1 MSRPRH
7 HRAFARLAVTS
18 IAFGLAPA
26 VLAQHGPATTGQAPT
41 QEEAPKKVHV
51 IPATPLVPAAPAP
64 QQKEATQE
72 EETTVLRIGDA
83 APKPALAEILKGKTD
98 FDGFKK
104 DTVTIMEFWA
114 TWCGPCKAGMPHLSE
129 LQKEYADAGVTII
142 GVSRE
147 EPKVVKDF
155 LAKEEWDQKTQYTIA
170 LDDDSKTNNAYM
182 RAARQ
187 NGIPCAFVV
196 DQKGRVAWIGHP
208 MTMDEPLKQI
218 VAGEWDIEKARADFE
233 KKAMVDQ
240 MMMAVRRGMAN
251 GRRNGDYA
259 DAVSALEKALEAMPD
274 DLNLRMMK
282 FQLSVGPLGDRT
294 GYDLGWDLLKENRDN
309 AMLLN
314 SLSWYVLDDASVKNR
329 DLEFAMAAA
338 KAANDASGGNDPA
351 ILDTLARAYFEK
363 GDLDMAIEIQQ
374 KAVDR
379 VEGPGA
385 ASFVE
390 TLEKYKKAANDRPA

>member
-1 MSRPRH
+1 MIRTSQNLV
-7 HRAFARLAVTS
+7 RLAATTLLLGRAS
-18 IAFGLAPA
+18 LAT
-26 VLAQHGPATTGQAPT
+26 AQHGPATTGKET
-41 QEEAPKKVHV
+41 EDAPKKVHI
-51 IPATPLVPAAPAP
+51 IPATPLVPAAAAPA
-64 QQKEATQE
+64 QQEAEPAQE
-72 EETTVLRIGDA
+72 SKVLRIGDT

-98 FDGFKK
+98 FVAFPEDNV
-104 DTVTIMEFWA
+104 TVMEFWA

-129 LQKEYADAGVTII
+129 LQKAYADRGVTII

-155 LAKEEWDQKTQYTIA
+155 LAKPEWDEKTGYTIA
-170 LDDDSKTNNAYM
+170 LDEEAKTNAAYM
-182 RAARQ
+182 KAAKQ
-187 NGIPCAFVV
+187 NGIPCAFIV

-218 VAGEWDIEKARADFE
+218 VAGEWDIEKARVDFE
-233 KKAMVDQ
+233 NREKVEQ
-240 MMMAVRRGMAN
+240 IQMAVRRAMFQAS
-251 GRRNGDYA
+251 RSGDYGEA
-259 DAVSALEKALEAMPD
+259 LAVIGKAIEEMPED
-274 DLNLRMMK
+274 QNLRMMK
-282 FQLSVGPLGDRT
+282 FQALASTGD
-294 GYDLGWDLLKENRDN
+294 GGAYDIAWDILKANRDN
-309 AMLLN
+309 AMMMN
-314 SLSWYVLDDASVKNR
+314 SIAWFVLDDANVKNR

-338 KAANDASGGNDPA
+338 KAADAASGGNDPA

-385 ASFVE
+385 AQFVE

>member
-1 MSRPRH
+1 MSRPTLLRLH
-7 HRAFARLAVTS
+7 GRLAAS
-18 IAFGLAPA
+18 MLLAGLVPA
-26 VLAQHGPATTGQAPT
+26 ALAQHGPATTGQATPT
-41 QEEAPKKVHV
+41 EAPRKVNV
-51 IPATPLVPAAPAP
+51 IPATPLVPAAAAPAA
-64 QQKEATQE
+64 QEAAATA
-72 EETTVLRIGDA
+72 ETGMLRIGDA

-98 FDGFKK
+98 FKAFPK
-104 DTVTIMEFWA
+104 DTVTVMEFWA

-129 LQKEYADAGVTII
+129 LQKAYADAGVTII

-155 LAKEEWDQKTQYTIA
+155 LAKEEWDQKMQYTVA
-170 LDDDSKTNNAYM
+170 LDDESKTNAAYM
-182 RAARQ
+182 KAARQ

-218 VAGEWDIEKARADFE
+218 VAGEWDIEKARTDFE
-233 KKAMVDQ
+233 KKEMVDQ
-240 MMMAVRRGMAN
+240 MMMAVRRGMAM

-259 DAVSALEKALEAMPD
+259 DAVSALEKALDAMPD
-274 DLNLRMMK
+274 DVNLRMMK
-282 FQLSVGPLGDRT
+282 FQLLTGPLGDRS
-294 GYDLGWDLLKENRDN
+294 GYDIGWDLLKQNRGN

-314 SLSWYVLDDASVKNR
+314 SLSWYVLDDASVKDR
-329 DLEFAMAAA
+329 DLDFAMAAA

-351 ILDTLARAYFEK
+351 ILDTLARAYFEM
-363 GDLDMAIEIQQ
+363 GDHDTAIEIQQ

-390 TLEKYKKAANDRPA
+390 TLKKYQDAANKRPA